1 MVKLQID
8 PRIPKEWRAPIEFL
22 ESVKDEKAAFI
33 EDIIDKVT
41 TGTKNPRFFILY
53 LADNFEGRNGIN
65 ARIDNYLQ
73 KINLAINRLD
83 KIETSKYEVI
93 EIIQENLM
101 KQQAILTNLQK
112 DFDFILT
119 KTKQFVFKEL
129 NEKELYTWKAFLN
142 GILNS
147 LKDLIKKISQ
157 ERGGLVQS
165 QLIEAALNNKKAA

>member
-1 MVKLQID
+1 MAKLQID
-8 PRIPKEWRAPIEFL
+8 PRISKAWYSPIEFL
-22 ESVKDEKAAFI
+22 ASIQDEKAAFV
-33 EDIIDKVT
+33 EEIIDKVT
-41 TGTKNPRFFILY
+41 AGTKNPQFFILY

-65 ARIDNYLQ
+65 AKINNYLQ
-73 KINLAINRLD
+73 KINLAIDRLD
-83 KIETSKYEVI
+83 KIETSKYGVI
-93 EIIQENLM
+93 EVIQENLM

-147 LKDLIKKISQ
+147 LRDLRKKISQ